1 MLPLTGFVGYALR
14 RAQGV
19 LFADFS
25 ETLAGL
31 RLRPGHFAILT
42 LISQNPGASQTSVS
56 AALGIQK
63 ANFVQT
69 IANLEKRGLVARRRS
84 VSDGR
89 SYELEL
95 TARGRRMLVR
105 AAELQSAH
113 EARVTAR
120 LGARGREQLL
130 ELLGKLSDLN

>member
-19 LFADFS
+19 IFADFS
-25 ETLAGL
+25 DTLAELG
-31 RLRPGHFAILT
+31 LRPGHFAVLT
-42 LISQNPGASQTSVS
+42 LISQNPGASQSSVS
-56 AALGIQK
+56 LALGVQK
-63 ANFVQT
+63 ANFVLT
-69 IANLEKRGLVARRRS
+69 IADLEKRGFVVRRRS

-95 TARGRRMLVR
+95 TARGRRVLER

-120 LGARGREQLL
+120 LGSRGREQLL
-130 ELLGKLSDLN
+130 ELLGKLSELG